1 MARVT
6 VEDCVQ
12 VVPNRYEL
20 VLLGAQRARDISA
33 GSMVTVDRDND
44 KNTVIALREI
54 ADQTIN
60 LDDLRRHIARGVN
73 RQAEMS
79 AEDDALLALA
89 ASAFGADATL
99 DAANA
104 AFSEVEYEAEE
115 APTAD
120 TEEDDGDDIEL
131 TAEDLA
137 AAGEE
142 VSEEEVKEAME
153 AMMNSMPDLDADV
166 AEEIQTDAAAEE
178 VAAS

>member
-12 VVPNRYEL
+12 VIPNRYEL
-20 VLLGAQRARDISA
+20 VLLAAQRARDISA
-33 GSMVTVDRDND
+33 GSVVSVDRDND

-104 AFSEVEYEAEE
+104 AFNEVEYEAEE
-115 APTAD
+115 APSIEEVD
-120 TEEDDGDDIEL
+120 TEEGDDIEV

-142 VSEEEVKEAME
+142 ISDEDVKAAMD
-153 AMMNSMPDLDADV
+153 AMLSDMPEL
-166 AEEIQTDAAAEE
+166 EAAEE
-178 VAAS
+178 GSEEAPAEEKTAAS

>member
-12 VVPNRYEL
+12 VIPNRYEL
-20 VLLGAQRARDISA
+20 VLLAAQRARDISA
-33 GSMVTVDRDND
+33 GSVVSVDRDND

-104 AFSEVEYEAEE
+104 AFTEVEYEAEE
-115 APTAD
+115 APT
-120 TEEDDGDDIEL
+120 TEEVETEEGDDIEV

-142 VSEEEVKEAME
+142 ISDEDVKAAMDS
-153 AMMNSMPDLDADV
+153 MLSDMPDLEEV
-166 AEEIQTDAAAEE
+166 VETEAEETT
-178 VAAS
+178 AS

>member
-104 AFSEVEYEAEE
+104 AFNEVEYEAEE

-120 TEEDDGDDIEL
+120 TEEDGDDIEL

-166 AEEIQTDAAAEE
+166 AEEIQTDVAAEE
-178 VAAS
+178 TAAS